1 VGVRIFPIAIGS
13 EEALQRAGA
22 GMETV
27 LLQAARLTGGE
38 YFRATDVSALDRIY
52 AEIDRLAVPS
62 ERLVQRRDVTP
73 MEHWLLVGSLALFVL
88 ALGMR
93 ASPLGVVP

>member
-1 VGVRIFPIAIGS
+1 MS
-13 EEALQRAGA
+13 
-22 GMETV
+22 
-27 LLQAARLTGGE
+27 
-38 YFRATDVSALDRIY
+38 SLDQIY

-62 ERLVQRRDVTP
+62 EKQVERRDVTP
-73 MEHWLLVGSLALFVL
+73 VGHRLLLGALALLVL